1 VTGPDQAQKLFDCP
15 VLTALKPIS
24 GKWKTRILWLL
35 RDRPYHFGE
44 LRKTLPGVSAKVL
57 DQQLTQLESDGLVTR
72 REEHHGAV
80 KFVFYSYSEHG
91 RSLIPL
97 LDGLG
102 HWGLEHRRTHSR
114 VEGRP

>member
-1 VTGPDQAQKLFDCP
+1 MTGPDRQAKLFDCP

-35 RDRPYHFGE
+35 RERPWHFGD

-57 DQQLTQLESDGLVTR
+57 DEQLTQLERDGLIL
-72 REEHHGAV
+72 REERMQGAMR
-80 KFVFYSYSEHG
+80 FVYYRYSDHG

-102 HWGLEHRRTHSR
+102 DWGMAHRGRTAR
-114 VEGRP
+114 E

>member
-1 VTGPDQAQKLFDCP
+1 MTAPDRLSKLHDCP
-15 VLTALKPIS
+15 ALWALTPIM

-35 RDRPYHFGE
+35 RDGPHHFGD

-57 DQQLTQLESDGLVTR
+57 DEQLKQLESDGLITR
-72 REEHHGAV
+72 REDVQGGV
-80 KFVFYSYSEHG
+80 RYVFYAYSDHG

-102 HWGLEHRRTHSR
+102 DWGLRHRQYAKNA
-114 VEGRP
+114 P